1 MGSAGCAMCNVQE
14 LVLLEP
20 RAAVAAAAL
29 DEACQVKQ
37 VIKQREQRW
46 AAWASVCDSGMS
58 WRAGRGAFQGRGTVK
73 TIDTG
78 KTRGHLTIALALLVL
93 VTRFQAGFATRE
105 CSYSLPSLRFER
117 VARGST
123 RGVSLSTSCPD
134 MTEQRQAARPG
145 HVCGGRIRQM
155 GEQVDRWT
163 GGRVDGW
170 PDRRNGWVAW
180 RHSGRRCCC

>member
-1 MGSAGCAMCNVQE
+1 
-14 LVLLEP
+14 
-20 RAAVAAAAL
+20 L

-37 VIKQREQRW
+37 VIKQREQRL
-46 AAWASVCDSGMS
+46 AACASVCDSE
-58 WRAGRGAFQGRGTVK
+58 RGAFQGRGTVK

-134 MTEQRQAARPG
+134 MTEQRQTARPG
-145 HVCGGRIRQM
+145 HVCGGRIRQT

-170 PDRRNGWVAW
+170 TGGRTGVMAGWPGGTVADVVVVELQGGACPMSRW
-180 RHSGRRCCC
+180 IVAHVTHRIHRISSYL